1 LGLFR
6 TFVIMNIAVYSAF
19 ISPTSIAYI
28 KNVVDYLNR
37 NNHKYI
43 LISSLEKYLGTENK
57 KYSYFND
64 NQKLDEKV
72 DFLFSV
78 GGDGT
83 LLRSISL
90 IKNTKIPILGIN
102 AGRLGF
108 LTSIQKDTLKQ
119 GLDLFFAGK
128 YKKIDRSLLEVS
140 TKEPIKALKDFGY
153 ALNEVSINR
162 KNTTSMLSIDAKLN
176 EQFLTT
182 YWADGLIIATPTG
195 STGYSLSSGGP
206 IVTPSSKCLVV
217 NPIAPH
223 NINMRPLIVPDQT
236 TFEISVNGRSKTH
249 LLSLDSRI
257 LTIENGNDIF
267 IKKAKFKVI
276 TIQLEGTFFFNT
288 LREKLF
294 WGRDSR
300 NIQ

>member
-1 LGLFR
+1 
-6 TFVIMNIAVYSAF
+6 MNIAVYSAF

-37 NNHKYI
+37 NNHEFI
-43 LISSLEKYLGTENK
+43 LIDSLEKYLGKESK

-108 LTSIQKDTLKQ
+108 LTSIQKETLEQ
-119 GLDLFFAGK
+119 GLNLFFAEK
-128 YKKIDRSLLEVS
+128 YKKIERSLLEVS
-140 TKEPIKALKDFGY
+140 TIDPIKGLKDFGY
-153 ALNEVSINR
+153 ALNEVCINR
-162 KNTTSMLSIDAKLN
+162 KNTTSMLSIDTKLN
-176 EQFLTT
+176 DQFLTT

-206 IVTPSSKCLVV
+206 IVIPSSKCLVV

-257 LTIENGNDIF
+257 FTIENGNDIF
-267 IKKAKFKVI
+267 IKKAKFKVL

>member
-1 LGLFR
+1 
-6 TFVIMNIAVYSAF
+6 MYIAIYSAF
-19 ISPTSIAYI
+19 FSSTSIAYI
-28 KNVVDYLNR
+28 KTVVDYLNS
-37 NNHKYI
+37 NNHKFI
-43 LISSLEKYLGTENK
+43 LIDRLKKYLEKDGR

-64 NQKLDEKV
+64 NQVLDKKV

-83 LLRSISL
+83 LLRSISV
-90 IKNTKIPILGIN
+90 IRNTYIPILGIN

-108 LTSIQKDTLKQ
+108 LTSIKRDTLKQ
-119 GLDLFFAGK
+119 GLDLFFKGK
-128 YKKIDRSLLEVS
+128 FTNIKRSLLEVC
-140 TKEPIKALKDFGY
+140 TKEPIDGLQDFGY

-162 KNTTSMLSIDAKLN
+162 KNTTSMLSIDAKLDD
-176 EQFLTT
+176 QFLTT

-206 IVTPSSKCLVV
+206 IVSPSSECLVV

-223 NINMRPLIVPDQT
+223 NINMRPLIVPDET
-236 TFEISVNGRSKTH
+236 IFEISVKGRGKTH

-257 LTIENGNDIF
+257 LTLENGNDIF

-276 TIQLEGTFFFNT
+276 TVQLEGTFFFNT

-294 WGRDSR
+294 WGHDSR

>member
-1 LGLFR
+1 
-6 TFVIMNIAVYSAF
+6 MNIAIYSAF
-19 ISPTSIAYI
+19 LSPTSINYI
-28 KNVVDYLNR
+28 KTVVEYLNR
-37 NNHKYI
+37 NNHQFI
-43 LISSLEKYLGTENK
+43 LIDSLKKYLDKEGK
-57 KYSYFND
+57 QDSYFKD
-64 NQKLDEKV
+64 DQVLDKKIN
-72 DFLFSV
+72 FLFSI

-83 LLRSISL
+83 LLRSISV
-90 IKNTKIPILGIN
+90 IRNTKIPILGIN

-108 LTSIQKDTLKQ
+108 LTSIKKDTLEE
-119 GLDLFFAGK
+119 GLDLFFEGK
-128 YKKIDRSLLEVS
+128 YTNIERSLLEVS
-140 TKEPIKALKDFGY
+140 TKNPINALQDFKY

-162 KNTTSMLSIDAKLN
+162 KNTTSLLSIDAKLDD
-176 EQFLTT
+176 QFLTT

-206 IVTPSSKCLVV
+206 IVSPSSECLVV

-236 TFEISVNGRSKTH
+236 IFEILVKGRGKNY

-257 LTIENGNDIF
+257 LTIENGNDVF

-276 TIQLEGTFFFNT
+276 TVQLEGTFFFNT

-294 WGRDSR
+294 WGHDSR